1 MRVLHISQSN
11 GGVERYLLMLLR
23 YLAKFD
29 VQNILLCSNEF
40 KVDEFSPFSQ
50 TIIQIPMVREIN
62 LKKDFS
68 AVFAVRHII
77 NEVKPDIVYCH
88 SSKAGVIGRMASI
101 GLKTKV
107 LYNAHGWAF
116 NMKVSKCKQM
126 FYGFVEGL
134 LSILTDKII
143 CISENEKQS
152 ALRYNI
158 CAERKLTLIY
168 NGVDIEGLEGR
179 IIQNKIHREELK
191 IPNDAFVV
199 GMVGRLSDQ
208 KSPKDFIQMARI
220 VKDSVP
226 NSFFLIVGD
235 GPERSDVEKLI
246 FQLGLS
252 DSVLITGW
260 VSNPI
265 DYVNLFDVSVLL
277 SSWEGFGLV
286 LVEYMIAKKAIV
298 ATNVDAIPEVV
309 RNGECG
315 LLVNSGDY
323 ESAARFV
330 MNLYND
336 GDLKTKLEESAYNDA
351 KQRFSMSRVAEEHML
366 VFQDMINM

>member
-1 MRVLHISQSN
+1 MRILHISQSN
-11 GGVERYLLMLLR
+11 GGVERYLLMLLKH
-23 YLAKFD
+23 LAKFE

-40 KVDEFSPFSQ
+40 NVEDFNTLTQSVV
-50 TIIQIPMVREIN
+50 QIPMVREIN
-62 LKKDFS
+62 FKKDFS

-88 SSKAGVIGRMASI
+88 SSKAGVIGRIASI

-116 NMKVSKCKQM
+116 NMKVPKYKQII
-126 FYGFVEGL
+126 YGFVEGI

-143 CISENEKQS
+143 CISENEKRS
-152 ALRYNI
+152 ALKHNI
-158 CAERKLTLIY
+158 CAERKLRLIY
-168 NGVDIEGLEGR
+168 NGVDVDALECR
-179 IIQNKIHREELK
+179 IFQNKIFRSDLK
-191 IPNDAFVV
+191 ISEDAFVV
-199 GMVGRLSDQ
+199 GMVGRISEQ
-208 KSPKDFIQMARI
+208 KSPKDFIQMARV
-220 VKDSVP
+220 VKDHVP